1 MHFNSRDV
9 LVVLDIK
16 ELPYSQNSFSYFIP
30 YFHLSSMFKKVVI
43 NKHWNAFPA
52 LKWYWSI
59 KGQHTRPPSTM
70 FVTMTTTQ
78 TPWSQTVRQKSPNVF
93 STGPETQIRTNL
105 SHYTQQ
111 LQRWRKKRVVLS
123 RLFLRNINEGKIKLN
138 NKNTTSL
145 PCVAMNLQWWL

>member
-93 STGPETQIRTNL
+93 STGPETKIRTK
-105 SHYTQQ
+105 
-111 LQRWRKKRVVLS
+111 WRQNDNSRGEKKIVVLS
-123 RLFLRNINEGKIKLN
+123 RLSLEKINKGKIKLN
-138 NKNTTSL
+138 TKNTTSL